1 MMKKWV
7 LVSLLLVALAHIA
20 CAAELKT
27 VEKLSIAISPYDA
40 ADVIMA
46 KTAPLGD
53 MLKAGLK
60 KRGYDVKDVSLS
72 VSSSYQACAEALSAG
87 TADAGFI
94 SGGTVA
100 LYSGEVEVLLTALR
114 KAYSKNSLDPRDWN
128 DGTPGAYKGDLSEY
142 YRCIIV
148 AGPSPKGRELAAKV
162 NAGEKLSWDD
172 LNAATWCV
180 LGATSSS
187 GYIYP
192 SLWLQA
198 NYGKSIRD
206 LAHVVQSSSHGAS
219 VARLAAEQADV
230 IVSFAH
236 IQLRSAKDW
245 TGSLGRKEDI
255 WHETNVIGVT
265 EGIYNDAVCVSP
277 VSPAMKDENF
287 KKAFGQALI
296 DVGATPEGKA
306 VIAAFSQVGYTW
318 GSDSNYDGERKAQ
331 ELLRNMSSK

>member
-1 MMKKWV
+1 M
-7 LVSLLLVALAHIA
+7 
-20 CAAELKT
+20 
-27 VEKLSIAISPYDA
+27 
-40 ADVIMA
+40 
-46 KTAPLGD
+46 
-53 MLKAGLK
+53 
-60 KRGYDVKDVSLS
+60 
-72 VSSSYQACAEALSAG
+72 
-87 TADAGFI
+87 
-94 SGGTVA
+94 
-100 LYSGEVEVLLTALR
+100 LLTALR

-142 YRCIIV
+142 YRCIII
-148 AGPSPKGRELAAKV
+148 AGPSARGKALAAKV
-162 NAGEKLSWDD
+162 NAGEKLTWDD

-198 NYGKSIRD
+198 NYGKSIKD

-245 TGSLGRKEDI
+245 TGSMGRKEDI

-277 VSPAMKDENF
+277 VSAVMQDEDF
-287 KKAFGQALI
+287 KKAFGQAMI
-296 DVGATPEGKA
+296 DIGATPEGKA

-318 GSDSNYDGERKAQ
+318 GKDSNYDGERRAQ
-331 ELLRNMSSK
+331 ELLKKISN